1 MALLRLHILAVVS
14 YDVVNALLDALI
26 GGLHDYTIDERG
38 DVGSWVRI
46 ACMQG
51 LTEISDLLF
60 RVFESKSRA
69 NNESIA
75 GELGQYLPY
84 EKFHAIVAGV
94 LKQGVERLDNVRQE
108 AGESFMKLLDMTL
121 PDGVGLEQWRLHGL
135 GLLRELFRT

>member
-1 MALLRLHILAVVS
+1 
-14 YDVVNALLDALI
+14 
-26 GGLHDYTIDERG
+26 
-38 DVGSWVRI
+38 
-46 ACMQG
+46 MQG

-60 RVFESKSRA
+60 RVFEYKSRA

-108 AGESFMKLLDMTL
+108 AGESFMKLLDMTS
-121 PDGVGLEQWRLHGL
+121 PEGVVLEQWRLHGL
-135 GLLRELFRT
+135 GLLSELFRT